1 MLRRPRTSRA
11 WRGVSA
17 TLVAVLAMSHT
28 GLRAQV
34 VQIDGAGATAPYPIY
49 SAWFTAYAKLNPEVS
64 INYLSLGSTAGIQHI
79 SEQIVFFG
87 ATDTPMTED
96 EFQEA
101 RGRILHLPTVISTV
115 VPIYNLPGVTAELK
129 FTGPVLADIF
139 LGRITNWNDPAI
151 AKLNAGVALPPFEIT
166 TVYRSDGSGTSYIFG
181 DFLSKTAPL
190 WRRTIGANR
199 QPNLPVGVGAKG
211 SAGVSSEVARIVGSI
226 GYVELTYALRNKI
239 AFGSVQNAEGEFV
252 RASVESAAVAA
263 AAAVKSMP
271 RDFRVSIT
279 NAPGRGAYPIASF
292 TWMLVYQNSRDK
304 TRSKL
309 MVEFMRWALTEGQ
322 KLAPELGYAP
332 LPAPIVELELAAIAT
347 IRVS

>member
-1 MLRRPRTSRA
+1 VPGTRTLRA
-11 WRGVSA
+11 WRCVSA
-17 TLVAVLAMSHT
+17 TLIVMVATSHT
-28 GLRAQV
+28 GLWAQV
-34 VQIDGAGATAPYPIY
+34 VQINGAGATAPYPIY
-49 SAWFTAYAKLNPEVS
+49 SAWFAAYSKLNPAVS
-64 INYLSLGSTAGIQHI
+64 INYLSIGSSAGIQQI

-101 RGRILHLPTVISTV
+101 QGRILHLPTVISAV
-115 VPIYNLPGVTAELK
+115 VPIYHLPGVSAELK

-151 AKLNAGVALPPFEIT
+151 ARLNAGVTLPPFEIT
-166 TVYRSDGSGTSYIFG
+166 TVYRSDGSGTSFIFG
-181 DFLSKTAPL
+181 DFLAKTSPH

-199 QPNLPVGVGAKG
+199 LPNLPVGIGARG
-211 SAGVSSEVARIVGSI
+211 SEGVSSEVLRTPGAI
-226 GYVELTYALRNKI
+226 GYVELTYAVRNKI

-252 RASVESAAVAA
+252 RPSVESATAAA

-279 NAPGRGAYPIASF
+279 NAPGSGAYPIASF
-292 TWMLVYQNSRDK
+292 TWILLYQNTRDK
-304 TRSKL
+304 PRSKL
-309 MVEFMRWALTEGQ
+309 MVEFMRWALTDGQ
-322 KLAPELGYAP
+322 TLAPELGYAP
-332 LPAPIVELELAAIAT
+332 LPAPIVELELAALAT